1 MSVESAGNQ
10 SNEINGDELK
20 ENITLCTRAGTYQV
34 NTEQESSGSNTTHST
49 PIASKK
55 DFRHVH
61 FLKCKNHCLAAPKW
75 TKDNDECANCIL
87 FNSSPLPNRRLST
100 VKDVICYYFYLHAT
114 PAYHHQ
120 AADQD
125 TATDIMNH
133 WISCNV
139 YTISLKS
146 IVKRVSTLRTRYI
159 YLKEYPKLKKKD
171 KYWGEYNEFIE
182 QRAKLFDIIGD
193 DERIKNQENVWKVK
207 MIEKDYKFYENMC
220 CQPQL
225 GYCSNVDK
233 KWQRTEK
240 RKHREADAL
249 EKRRAESESVTR
261 SLKRNLLRGLTL

>member
-20 ENITLCTRAGTYQV
+20 EYITLCTRAGTYQV

-55 DFRHVH
+55 DFRHKH

-87 FNSSPLPNRRLST
+87 FNSSPLPKRRLPT
-100 VKDVICYYFYLHAT
+100 VKDVICYYFYLRTT

-125 TATDIMNH
+125 TTTDIMNH

-139 YTISLKS
+139 LHHISEIHCKKSIDSSHQIHIPKGISL
-146 IVKRVSTLRTRYI
+146 VK
-159 YLKEYPKLKKKD
+159 
-171 KYWGEYNEFIE
+171 
-182 QRAKLFDIIGD
+182 
-193 DERIKNQENVWKVK
+193 
-207 MIEKDYKFYENMC
+207 
-220 CQPQL
+220 
-225 GYCSNVDK
+225 
-233 KWQRTEK
+233 EK
-240 RKHREADAL
+240 RQVL
-249 EKRRAESESVTR
+249 
-261 SLKRNLLRGLTL
+261 GGI